1 MVDGSIGKLMSK
13 SNYSLL
19 SSFWVKFERV
29 VNGLE
34 GQNHIRG
41 QSKHGLW
48 GSSVK
53 IGKNLLGA

>member
-1 MVDGSIGKLMSK
+1 MSK

-19 SSFWVKFERV
+19 FQVKFERV
-29 VNGLE
+29 INGLE
-34 GQNHIRG
+34 GQNHTRG
-41 QSKHGLW
+41 QSKHDLW